1 MHYIEKPDGKIR
13 EIVGTAFPDYKGRK
27 FSISTVV
34 PNRIDSFWDGGSRTY
49 YVFYELATGKA
60 FNVHSN
66 HPMFERGNPNYI
78 EKLPRGILLI
88 AHKIFC
94 GKDMG
99 ITIYA
104 NSEDLAPMLPA
115 PMEIDDQ
122 MKVVLKY
129 TKTFKNTYGG
139 RKHIRFHEAHC
150 ETGISRVGWLE
161 AKERCIAKGLLA
173 KNGSITPSG
182 RNAIA

>member
-1 MHYIEKPDGKIR
+1 MHYIEKPDNKLK

-27 FSISTVV
+27 FSISTAV
-34 PNRIDSFWDGGSRTY
+34 PNRVDSFWDGGSRTY
-49 YVFYELATGKA
+49 YVFYELATRKA
-60 FNVHSN
+60 FSVQSN
-66 HPMFERGNPNYI
+66 NPTYERGNPNYI
-78 EKLPRGILLI
+78 DKLPRGILLI

-139 RKHIRFHEAHC
+139 RTQIRFHEANRDV
-150 ETGISRVGWLE
+150 GISRDDWLA